1 MLELSKK
8 GKETKPHKS
17 TSTQVISF
25 RGTLGDSVMIC
36 NCHDSFKKNNGIIL
50 LMSVKRQRCKSSI
63 EKKPSV
69 L

>member
-17 TSTQVISF
+17 TSTQVVSF

-36 NCHDSFKKNNGIIL
+36 NNHDSF
-50 LMSVKRQRCKSSI
+50 
-63 EKKPSV
+63 
-69 L
+69 

>member
-17 TSTQVISF
+17 TSTQVVSF

-36 NCHDSFKKNNGIIL
+36 NNHDSFKK
-50 LMSVKRQRCKSSI
+50 
-63 EKKPSV
+63 KKAMA
-69 L
+69 LFC